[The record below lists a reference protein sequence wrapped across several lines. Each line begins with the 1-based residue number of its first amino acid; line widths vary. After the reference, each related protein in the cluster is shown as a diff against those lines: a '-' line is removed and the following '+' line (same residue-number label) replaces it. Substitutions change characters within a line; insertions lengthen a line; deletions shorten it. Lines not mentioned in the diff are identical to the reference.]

1 MVAISKENHHVMTLK
16 LTYVIY
22 EMNGLIDVLDI
33 SKILQKLNFKYI
45 TTRGRNIEL
54 RIKLSCV

>member
-1 MVAISKENHHVMTLK
+1 MVAISKENHYVMTLK
-16 LTYVIY
+16 PTYVNY